1 MSVCTIT
8 ILIEGK
14 KLNSAYQQVL
24 SLDVS
29 KEVNRIPCAHLILI
43 DGNAAERKFAI
54 SDSGFFDPGKMIEI
68 KLRYEGKPESEK
80 TVFKGLIITH
90 SVEADAEK
98 SVLTIEAKDKAF
110 KMTQIRN
117 TQVFL
122 KLTDDRLFAKL
133 IQTQGLDAG
142 SIPGTEPEHQE
153 IVQYDCTD
161 WDFMLSRADVNGLL
175 VVVEDGKISTK
186 KIDLSGSSKKTFEYG
201 IDEIYN
207 FEIEANASGQYEE
220 VGSITWDIKDQKMTS
235 VRQAKSIKLNPGD
248 LDAKKVAADLGANT
262 YTLTSSASVTP
273 EELQAWADAKMA
285 KSRLSLVRGRVSLAG
300 FTDVALLDTV
310 EIKGIGKHF
319 NGKTLVTG
327 IRHRVNEQGWITDVQ
342 FGLCADWFSARTD
355 VAALPAAGLLP
366 PVSGLH
372 IGIVADFE
380 DDPEKQFRV
389 KVTIPALG
397 EKQDPLWARLASPD
411 AGKGRG
417 FFFRPEK
424 GDEVVLGF
432 FNEDPR
438 QPVIIGALFSSK
450 NTPPDSFKL
459 EKENKI
465 KGLVTKKGTVIGF
478 DDEKETVFIETP
490 NNKILLDEKE
500 KKILISDG
508 NKNTITMDEH
518 GITIKSGKDFKID
531 ASGNVEIKGNKVDVK

>member
-1 MSVCTIT
+1 MSICTIT
-8 ILIEGK
+8 ILSEGQK
-14 KLNSAYQQVL
+14 MDSAYQVL
-24 SLDVS
+24 SVDIS
-29 KEVNRIPCAHLILI
+29 TEVNRIPCAHLILI
-43 DGNAAERKFAI
+43 DGSAAERKFAI
-54 SDSGFFDPGKMIEI
+54 SDSVFFDPGKMIEI
-68 KLRYEGKPESEK
+68 KLRYEAKPESEK

-90 SVEADAEK
+90 SVEVDAEK
-98 SVLTIEAKDKAF
+98 SVLTIEAKDKAV

-117 TQVFL
+117 TQVIL
-122 KLTDDRLFAKL
+122 KQTDTQLFKKL
-133 IQTQGLDAG
+133 IQAHGLQTGEIAN
-142 SIPGTEPEHQE
+142 TKPEHQE

-175 VVVEDGKISTK
+175 LVIENEKIAIK
-186 KIDLSGSSKKTFEYG
+186 KIELSGSNKKTFEYG

-207 FEIEANASGQYEE
+207 FEIEANAGGQYEE
-220 VGSITWDIKDQKMTS
+220 VGSITWDIKDQKMTQ
-235 VRQAKSIKLNPGD
+235 VRQAKSTKLNPGD

-262 YTLTSSASVTP
+262 YILTSSASVTP

-285 KSRLSLVRGRVSLAG
+285 KSRLSLIRGRVSVAG
-300 FTDVALLDTV
+300 FTDVATLDTI
-310 EIKGIGKHF
+310 EIKGVGKHF

-327 IRHRVNEQGWITDVQ
+327 IRHRVNEQGWVTDVQ

-366 PVSGLH
+366 AVSGLH

-380 DDPEKQFRV
+380 EDPEKQFRV

-397 EKQDPLWARLASPD
+397 EKQDALWARLASPD

-459 EKENKI
+459 EKENKT

-490 NNKILLDEKE
+490 KNKILLDEKE
-500 KKILISDG
+500 KKILISDA
-508 NKNTITMDEH
+508 NKNTITMDKD
-518 GITIKSGKDFKID
+518 GITIKSGKDFKIE
-531 ASGNVEIKGNKVDVK
+531 ASGNVEIKGSKVDVK

>member
-1 MSVCTIT
+1 MSVFTVT
-8 ILIEGK
+8 ILSEGQEMD
-14 KLNSAYQQVL
+14 LAYELL
-24 SLDVS
+24 SVDVS
-29 KEVNRIPCAHLILI
+29 REVNRIPYAQLTLI
-43 DGNAAERKFAI
+43 DGSSAQREFAI
-54 SDSGFFDPGKMIEI
+54 SDTGFFDLGKMVEVNIHYGDDPDTT
-68 KLRYEGKPESEK
+68 L
-80 TVFKGLIITH
+80 FKGLVITQ
-90 SVEADAEK
+90 SVEVDAEE
-98 SVLTIEAKDKAF
+98 SVLTIEAKDTAI

-122 KLTDDRLFAKL
+122 KQSDKQLFEKL
-133 IQTQGLDAG
+133 IKDHDLQVGDIADTK
-142 SIPGTEPEHQE
+142 PEHKE
-153 IVQYDCTD
+153 IVQYTCTD
-161 WDFMLSRADVNGLL
+161 WDFMLTRADVNGLL
-175 VVVEDGKISTK
+175 VVVEDGKISMK
-186 KIDLSGSSKKTFEYG
+186 KIESAGSAKQTFEYG
-201 IDEIYN
+201 ISEIYN

-220 VGSITWDIKDQKMTS
+220 IGSITWDIKDQKMTQ
-235 VRQAKSIKLNPGD
+235 VRQAKSISLNSGD
-248 LDAKKVAADLGANT
+248 LNAKELATNLGAKT

-285 KSRLSLVRGRVSLAG
+285 KSRLSLIRGRVSVAG
-300 FTDVALLDTV
+300 FTDIALLDSI

-327 IRHRVNEQGWITDVQ
+327 IRHRVNEQGWVTDVQ

-366 PVSGLH
+366 AVSGLH

-459 EKENKI
+459 EKENKT

-490 NNKILLDEKE
+490 KNKILLDEKE

-508 NKNTITMDEH
+508 NKNTITMDKD

-531 ASGNVEIKGNKVDVK
+531 ASGNVEIKGSKVDVK